1 MVQGAVPAHPPLV
14 QPSKVESDVGVA
26 DTVIELPEGY
36 VPEQE
41 APQSIPTGALTTEP
55 VPVPVLLTFTVMV
68 DGVVVVEAAAAQTS
82 LE

>member
-1 MVQGAVPAHPPLV
+1 L
-14 QPSKVESDVGVA
+14 
-26 DTVIELPEGY
+26 
-36 VPEQE
+36 
-41 APQSIPTGALTTEP
+41 IPTGALTTEP